1 MAVYEKTG
9 TDTPKKR
16 KSRARA
22 DGSTVADRLKKWK
35 EYNEIL
41 EVSAIKEG
49 EKPKRKVPAK
59 GSKKGC
65 MKGKGGPD
73 NSHCSFRGVRQR
85 IWGKWVAEI
94 REPNRGQ
101 RLWLGTF
108 PTAEEAA
115 AAYDEAA
122 SVMYGPLARLNF
134 PQSVGSELTSTSSQ
148 SEVCTVENKAVLC
161 GDVCVKHEDIDCE
174 SKPCSQIL
182 DVREESCVTR
192 PDSCAVGHHDTNSV
206 LNYDL
211 LLEFEQQYWSE
222 TLQEKEKPKQEE
234 EEIQQC
240 WSEAMQE
247 EEKPKQEEEEI
258 QQHQQQH
265 QQPDLLTVADYGWP
279 WPNYMENDQ
288 ILWDPN
294 ELFDIDEL
302 LGDMNGGML
311 PGPDQSQDP
320 NHVNSGSYDLHPLHL
335 EPHDGHEFDGLST
348 LDL

>member
-234 EEIQQC
+234 EEIQQKKRRYSNINSNISNRIC
-240 WSEAMQE
+240 
-247 EEKPKQEEEEI
+247 
-258 QQHQQQH
+258 
-265 QQPDLLTVADYGWP
+265 LLLQI
-279 WPNYMENDQ
+279 M